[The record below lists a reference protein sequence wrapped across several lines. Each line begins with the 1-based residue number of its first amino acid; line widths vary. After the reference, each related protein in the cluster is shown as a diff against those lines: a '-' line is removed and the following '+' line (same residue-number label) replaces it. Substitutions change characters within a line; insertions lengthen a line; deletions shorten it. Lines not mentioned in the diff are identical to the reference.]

1 MADRTC
7 AGVNGK
13 TTTVNFTTVVIEEHA
28 PCTKVAWVG
37 MTRCVDCEMGE
48 LILRQIRANDKAV
61 R

>member
-13 TTTVNFTTVVIEEHA
+13 ATTVNFTTVVIEEHV
-28 PCTKVAWVG
+28 PCVKVAWVG
-37 MTRCVDCEMGE
+37 MDRCVDCEM
-48 LILRQIRANDKAV
+48 LQLTLRQIRANAQAV